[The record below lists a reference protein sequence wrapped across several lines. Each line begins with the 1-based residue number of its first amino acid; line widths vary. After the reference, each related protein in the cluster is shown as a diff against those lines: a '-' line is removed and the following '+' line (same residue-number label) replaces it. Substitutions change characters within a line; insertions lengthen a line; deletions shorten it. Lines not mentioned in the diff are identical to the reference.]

1 MFYLVHQQTGLLLLA
16 IGALGICWEFLR
28 PGLIA
33 PGVIGSTLVLL
44 AIPADWRL
52 IPLMGAALLLFAVDA
67 IVNAR
72 GVFAVLGTIGVGA
85 GAMTITPSFVMAAGF
100 AIPFGLL
107 TTFLLYAA
115 VRARRN
121 KLDGKLRSSAYGR

>member
-1 MFYLVHQQTGLLLLA
+1 MFYLMHQQMALLLLA
-16 IGALGICWEFLR
+16 VGALGIYWEFLR

-44 AIPADWRL
+44 ALPTGWQLVPL
-52 IPLMGAALLLFAVDA
+52 IGTALLLFALDA
-67 IVNAR
+67 ITEAW
-72 GVFAVLGTIGVGA
+72 GTFAVLGTFAVGA
-85 GAMTITPSFVMAAGF
+85 GAMTLTPSLAFAAGF

-107 TTFLLYAA
+107 TTFLFYAA

-121 KLDGKLRSSAYGR
+121 KLNGKLRSSAYGR